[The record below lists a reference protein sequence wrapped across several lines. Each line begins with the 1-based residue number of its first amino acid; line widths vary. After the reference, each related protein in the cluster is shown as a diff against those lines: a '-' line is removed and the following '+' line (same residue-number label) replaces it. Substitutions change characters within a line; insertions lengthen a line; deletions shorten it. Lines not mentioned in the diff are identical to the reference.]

1 MLPQNRFETN
11 EQQPAKKTN
20 EKNREKKHEIFIEI
34 DCLKIRPS
42 KNHTHTKTTKHEN
55 RNQCILLN
63 GNMGF

>member
-42 KNHTHTKTTKHEN
+42 KNHTHTHK
-55 RNQCILLN
+55 QQ
-63 GNMGF
+63 NMKIEINAYY